1 MDADAPRRLVTEIR
15 HRLDPDAIHPAR
27 LAGTDAWVAWGLTD
41 HADPQRLE
49 LAIPARY
56 PDSYVKALVARIVE
70 GLARPLWPDTDPP
83 PIDVHDRTVSSLE
96 DGGSFTIEILDLPWY
111 QPRSERRPAGEAVT
125 LARWPIID
133 EIAATRQR
141 LEAIAT
147 HGVTSRDVTDIVRWT
162 QLKTAHGDDCP
173 PAPTRIGNLLAR
185 LRRDAPAA
193 IDALDTVIDHARTTY
208 RQHSDPDSI
217 CEAFQTLTNE
227 LARLP
232 SRRDR
237 FEMARR

>member
-1 MDADAPRRLVTEIR
+1 V
-15 HRLDPDAIHPAR
+15 
-27 LAGTDAWVAWGLTD
+27 
-41 HADPQRLE
+41 
-49 LAIPARY
+49 
-56 PDSYVKALVARIVE
+56 
-70 GLARPLWPDTDPP
+70 PLWPETDPP
-83 PIDVHDRTVSSLE
+83 PIAVHGRTVRSLQ
-96 DGGSFTIEILDLPWY
+96 DGEPVTLEILDLPWY

-125 LARWPIID
+125 LDRWPIID
-133 EIAATRQR
+133 ETAATRQR
-141 LEAIAT
+141 LEAIT
-147 HGVTSRDVTDIVRWT
+147 PHGVTSRDVSDIVRWT

-193 IDALDTVIDHARTTY
+193 MDGLDAVIDHARATY
-208 RQHSDPDSI
+208 QRASDPDSI